1 MLGDW
6 FDPYIDIDI
15 DTMIERYNEFVKIWK
30 SDDRIISVLGNHDL
44 AGYIIQNDC
53 TNRTVKFYKDKQRK
67 LDSINAELKIND
79 DDHEILGDEQEE
91 KDDKNKDKNSPERC

>member
-1 MLGDW
+1 M
-6 FDPYIDIDI
+6 FDNNVNKL
-15 DTMIERYNEFVKIWK
+15 YNICEKE
-30 SDDRIISVLGNHDL
+30 
-44 AGYIIQNDC
+44 
-53 TNRTVKFYKDKQRK
+53 RK